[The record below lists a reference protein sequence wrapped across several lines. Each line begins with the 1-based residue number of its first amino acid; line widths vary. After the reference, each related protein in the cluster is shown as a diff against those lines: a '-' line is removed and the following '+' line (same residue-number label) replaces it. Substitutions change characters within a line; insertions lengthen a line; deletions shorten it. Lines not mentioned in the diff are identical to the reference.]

1 MRDTPVPIIAYIMI
15 GLTSAV
21 LAYVT
26 YSDNSVPGQEK
37 IQENTQ
43 SESNITPA
51 AGVLTTAAAMLPV
64 LPAFF
69 SGKKEEPPLAEAK
82 LIEENEQINENEKQ
96 QQEGQEQQQ
105 EQVQLQAQPVENEI
119 RQTGGK
125 KSKKNKTKNHKRLHK
140 NNKTKYRK

>member
-43 SESNITPA
+43 SESNTASTSGILP
-51 AGVLTTAAAMLPV
+51 TAAAATMLPA

-69 SGKKEEPPLAEAK
+69 SGKKEEPLMAEAK
-82 LIEENEQINENEKQ
+82 IIEEDIEQQEPQQKQPLEQI
-96 QQEGQEQQQ
+96 
-105 EQVQLQAQPVENEI
+105 
-119 RQTGGK
+119 GGK
-125 KSKKNKTKNHKRLHK
+125 KSKKNKTKTSKQLHK
-140 NNKTKYRK
+140 SNKKNKTKYRK

>member
-1 MRDTPVPIIAYIMI
+1 MRDAPVPIIAYVMI

-26 YSDNSVPGQEK
+26 YFDNNVPGQEK

-43 SESNITPA
+43 SELNTTAKSSIFPTA
-51 AGVLTTAAAMLPV
+51 AAAAAMLPA

-69 SGKKEEPPLAEAK
+69 SGKKEEPPMAEAK
-82 LIEENEQINENEKQ
+82 IIEEDIEQQDIEKQEPQQKQPLEQI
-96 QQEGQEQQQ
+96 
-105 EQVQLQAQPVENEI
+105 
-119 RQTGGK
+119 GGK
-125 KSKKNKTKNHKRLHK
+125 KSKKNKTKTSKQLHK